1 MCDNINKN
9 NCTMLT
15 IAEIKHNIKRLKKNY
30 KTITSKKYLK
40 KIIKTINST
49 NDITLFY
56 NYRIIVFRTNNLKLL
71 HKFQLLNN
79 GKKISCNTPIEFMQR
94 KEYLTNCKKLLIKIK
109 KQTHY
114 KYLNKMLIDDIE
126 NDINKINHD
135 LNVLKLDIA
144 SYKVSNER
152 FISLPKITSK
162 MVTDELINDAK
173 LFKKEMKKDKLKKNK
188 SF

>member
-1 MCDNINKN
+1 MCDNVNKN

-71 HKFQLLNN
+71 NKFQLLNN

>member
-1 MCDNINKN
+1 MRDNINKN

-30 KTITSKKYLK
+30 KTVTSKKYLK

-49 NDITLFY
+49 NDIVLFY
-56 NYRIIVFRTNNLKLL
+56 NYKSIVFRTNNLKLL
-71 HKFQLLNN
+71 YKFQLLNN
-79 GKKISCNTPIEFMQR
+79 GKEISYNTPIEFMQR
-94 KEYLTNCKKLLIKIK
+94 KEYFTNCKKLLIKIK

-114 KYLNKMLIDDIE
+114 KCSNEMLINDIE

-135 LNVLKLDIA
+135 LNTLKLDIA

-152 FISLPKITSK
+152 FISLPRITTK
-162 MVTDELINDAK
+162 MMTDELINDAK
-173 LFKKEMKKDKLKKNK
+173 LFKKEIKKDKLKKNK

>member
-9 NCTMLT
+9 NCIMLT

-56 NYRIIVFRTNNLKLL
+56 NYKMIVFRTNDLKLL
-71 HKFQLLNN
+71 YKFQLLNN
-79 GKKISCNTPIEFMQR
+79 GKEISCNTPMEFMQK

-114 KYLNKMLIDDIE
+114 KYSNEMLINDIE

-135 LNVLKLDIA
+135 LNMLKLDIA
-144 SYKVSNER
+144 SYKVSYEG
-152 FISLPKITSK
+152 FMSLPIITSK
-162 MVTDELINDAK
+162 MATDQLLNNAK

>member
-1 MCDNINKN
+1 MCDNIKKN

-56 NYRIIVFRTNNLKLL
+56 NYKTIVFRTDNLKLL
-71 HKFQLLNN
+71 YKFQLLNN
-79 GKKISCNTPIEFMQR
+79 GKEISCNTPMEFMQK
-94 KEYLTNCKKLLIKIK
+94 KEHLINCKKLLIKIK
-109 KQTHY
+109 KQTNY
-114 KYLNKMLIDDIE
+114 KYLNEMLINVIE
-126 NDINKINHD
+126 NDINKINYD
-135 LNVLKLDIA
+135 LNILKLNII
-144 SYKVSNER
+144 SYKVSYKG
-152 FISLPKITSK
+152 FVSLPILTTKK
-162 MVTDELINDAK
+162 ATDELINDAK

-188 SF
+188 NF